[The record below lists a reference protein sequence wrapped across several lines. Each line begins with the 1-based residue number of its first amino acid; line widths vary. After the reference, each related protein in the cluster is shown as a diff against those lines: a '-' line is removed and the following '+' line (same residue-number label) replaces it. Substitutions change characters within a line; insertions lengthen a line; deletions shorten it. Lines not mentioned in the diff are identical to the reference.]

1 MNEDDL
7 ERALKAL
14 MVMVSKRA
22 PKINDI
28 NLPAYGLTCTSL
40 KLRRIRRLVWL
51 RLWKISF
58 NVGLQAIFGSS
69 NQTCKLYGGIE
80 RARGHD
86 DLALETFDQQRIKG
100 KVR

>member
-14 MVMVSKRA
+14 IVMISKRA
-22 PKINDI
+22 PRIDDKS
-28 NLPAYGLTCTSL
+28 LPAYGLTCTCL

-58 NVGLQAIFGSS
+58 NVGLQAIFGSL
-69 NQTCKLYGGIE
+69 NQACKLYGGIE
-80 RARGHD
+80 RARSHN
-86 DLALETFDQQRIKG
+86 DLALETFHQQNIKR
-100 KVR
+100 KAR